1 MTKRSDDSRG
11 PPLTLC
17 PSERRAPF
25 TGPPFALECGLL
37 AACSSFKF
45 CSISTAAASLSLS
58 LSLCLALVCP
68 RESWGVF
75 FCRFF
80 TQFPPLQISTQ
91 LVKCITVSCRKR
103 TSHTLRHEQSSLH
116 STDSN
121 TCLLHTATHCP
132 PAASRAQL
140 LASLL
145 EQTASESQSAR
156 EESSGKLSQPEAGQF
171 AARQRVESGSRF
183 GAAKNR
189 GPKLGRRSKQNNRR
203 RRRAKL
209 DGL

>member
-1 MTKRSDDSRG
+1 MTREGRLSLCVQVNGGRHSLGRPSLLSVAFSLPVPVSSSAPSR
-11 PPLTLC
+11 
-17 PSERRAPF
+17 
-25 TGPPFALECGLL
+25 LL
-37 AACSSFKF
+37 LP
-45 CSISTAAASLSLS
+45 LSLS